1 MRNGMTMHVRVIIE
15 LIVQT
20 LWAQSGLVVVA
31 EGVNE
36 LDEDGVSNEE

>member
-1 MRNGMTMHVRVIIE
+1 MTMRVRVIIE
-15 LIVQT
+15 LIVRT